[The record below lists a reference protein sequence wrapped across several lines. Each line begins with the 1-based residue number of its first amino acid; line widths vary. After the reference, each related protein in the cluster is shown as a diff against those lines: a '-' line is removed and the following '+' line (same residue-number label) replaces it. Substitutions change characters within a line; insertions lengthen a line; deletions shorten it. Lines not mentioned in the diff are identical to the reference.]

1 MKHHENRSHPVT
13 KILLPVIDCLQC
25 GKCKSQYPSLKKIYT
40 VAKISIY
47 VPDRT
52 LWVTFT
58 TENGLILHVVL
69 RYKVYYALYT
79 ENIYRN
85 AVISEW

>member
-25 GKCKSQYPSLKKIYT
+25 GKCKSQYPSLKKNYT

-52 LWVTFT
+52 L
-58 TENGLILHVVL
+58 
-69 RYKVYYALYT
+69 
-79 ENIYRN
+79 
-85 AVISEW
+85 